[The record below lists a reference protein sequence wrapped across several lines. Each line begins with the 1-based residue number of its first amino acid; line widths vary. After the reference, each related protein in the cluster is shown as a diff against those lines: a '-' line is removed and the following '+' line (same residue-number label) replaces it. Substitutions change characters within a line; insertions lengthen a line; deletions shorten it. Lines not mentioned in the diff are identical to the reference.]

1 MRNLIQACAIGSMV
15 LAACAR
21 TNETAPGISAQ
32 IEVEKRNQTVVRRDD
47 ASSAEANSLSAG
59 ATDQHQESAAP
70 GMAAQAAPAAQREQS
85 VARDTDDSRKEFVA
99 RVLGDTEDVWSA
111 VFKAMGNPPYPMPT
125 VVLFSLRT
133 RSACGLVR
141 AEVGP
146 IYCPADSQIYVDP
159 DFLSELSRRTT
170 PLGDFA
176 QAYLLARE
184 VGHHVQNTLGTM
196 AQFERSLSQV
206 DDPRRIQLR
215 VRRELQADCYTGVW
229 AFYVQQRHR
238 LDPADLEQGVPA
250 AQTVGDVSTHGT
262 SAQRMWWFNQGL
274 ATGDPRECDTFSRL
288 QP

>member
-32 IEVEKRNQTVVRRDD
+32 IEVEQGNQMVARRND

-59 ATDQHQESAAP
+59 ATDQHQETAAP
-70 GMAAQAAPAAQREQS
+70 DMAAQAAPAAQREQS
-85 VARDTDDSRKEFVA
+85 VARDTNGSRKEFVA

-125 VVLFSLRT
+125 VVLFSFGT
-133 RSACGLVR
+133 SSACGLVK

-196 AQFERSLSQV
+196 PQFERSLSQV
-206 DDPRRIQLR
+206 DDPRRIQLQ

-229 AFYVQQRHR
+229 AFYVQRRH
-238 LDPADLEQGVPA
+238 LLAPGDLEEGVPA
-250 AQTVGDVSTHGT
+250 AQTIGDVSTRGT
-262 SAQRMWWFNQGL
+262 SAQRRWWFNRGL
-274 ATGDPRECDTFSRL
+274 ASGDPRECDTFSLL